1 MDMHSQLDMEQLA
14 VQWHC
19 EKHNSNKAAI
29 ILIQLIEK
37 GYLYIHVVNH
47 RPKEYNDLC
56 GGFSRGIINPALDL
70 TKRSYCEALVN
81 LMSTVSKFSS
91 TDDFLVLLDNLD
103 SWLLR
108 AD

>member
-1 MDMHSQLDMEQLA
+1 M
-14 VQWHC
+14 
-19 EKHNSNKAAI
+19 
-29 ILIQLIEK
+29 EK
-37 GYLYIHVVNH
+37 GDILVVNH

-56 GGFSRGIINPALDL
+56 DGFSRGIINPALDL
-70 TKRSYCEALVN
+70 TKQSYCEALVN

>member
-1 MDMHSQLDMEQLA
+1 MDMHSQLDIEQLA

-56 GGFSRGIINPALDL
+56 D
-70 TKRSYCEALVN
+70 
-81 LMSTVSKFSS
+81 
-91 TDDFLVLLDNLD
+91 
-103 SWLLR
+103 
-108 AD
+108 

>member
-1 MDMHSQLDMEQLA
+1 MDMHGQLDMEQLA

-29 ILIQLIEK
+29 FLIRFMEK
-37 GYLYIHVVNH
+37 GDLYIIVVNH

-56 GGFSRGIINPALDL
+56 DWFSRGIIHPVLDL
-70 TKRSYCEALVN
+70 IKRSYYEALVN

-91 TDDFLVLLDNLD
+91 TDNFLVLLDNLD
-103 SWLLR
+103 S
-108 AD
+108 